1 MQGVG
6 KQINSRVVREEN
18 LGDEIIKM
26 IMISV
31 NICCG
36 FFSMGRHPQS
46 ILHAMSHLSFIT
58 ILKGKAIIFPYY
70 RWKNAMIRKVK
81 EVVQGHPH
89 RKWRGNPDREVC
101 GAYTLV
107 DM

>member
-36 FFSMGRHPQS
+36 FFPWVG
-46 ILHAMSHLSFIT
+46 T
-58 ILKGKAIIFPYY
+58 LKAFCMQCLI
-70 RWKNAMIRKVK
+70 
-81 EVVQGHPH
+81 
-89 RKWRGNPDREVC
+89 
-101 GAYTLV
+101 
-107 DM
+107 